1 MRKILILFVIILSSC
16 KINNV
21 VEHHGVNFLEKK
33 QQKLLLNQSNIND
46 VKKILGPPSTESIFD
61 NNLMIY
67 IERKT
72 TRSTFKSLGKK
83 KIIVNNILLLETDK
97 NGLLIAKKFYN
108 TDQMN
113 DLKITKKTTASLYK
127 KDAFIYDFIR
137 TLRRKIEDPIG
148 QSKTKRRKNR

>member
-1 MRKILILFVIILSSC
+1 MIILSSC

>member
-1 MRKILILFVIILSSC
+1 M
-16 KINNV
+16 
-21 VEHHGVNFLEKK
+21 EHHGVNFLEKK

>member
-1 MRKILILFVIILSSC
+1 MIILSSC

-33 QQKLLLNQSNIND
+33 QQKLRLNQSNIND

-72 TRSTFKSLGKK
+72 TRSTFKSLGEK
-83 KIIVNNILLLETDK
+83 KIIVNNILLLEIDK
-97 NGLLIAKKFYN
+97 NGVLISKQFYN

-127 KDAFIYDFIR
+127 K
-137 TLRRKIEDPIG
+137 EIG
-148 QSKTKRRKNR
+148 RLYGNL

>member
-1 MRKILILFVIILSSC
+1 M
-16 KINNV
+16 
-21 VEHHGVNFLEKK
+21 EHHGVNFLEKK

-148 QSKTKRRKNR
+148 QSKTKRRKNRYFF

>member
-1 MRKILILFVIILSSC
+1 MIILSSC

-33 QQKLLLNQSNIND
+33 QQKLRLNQSNIND

-72 TRSTFKSLGKK
+72 TRSTFKSLGEK
-83 KIIVNNILLLETDK
+83 KIIVNNILLLEIDK
-97 NGLLIAKKFYN
+97 NGVLISKQFYN

-137 TLRRKIEDPIG
+137 TLRRKIEDPLN
-148 QSKTKRRKNR
+148 QSKAKRRENR

>member
-1 MRKILILFVIILSSC
+1 VIILSSC